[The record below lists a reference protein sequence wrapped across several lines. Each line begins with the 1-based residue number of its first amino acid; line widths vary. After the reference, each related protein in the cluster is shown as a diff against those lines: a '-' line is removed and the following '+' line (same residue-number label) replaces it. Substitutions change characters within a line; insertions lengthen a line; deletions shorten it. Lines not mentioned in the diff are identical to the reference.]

1 MNNNVKNFLQFINES
16 KEDKKKITFE
26 LEFDWTRAD
35 QMTRSEAAQSLKD
48 ELMKNLP
55 DGAKIVGA
63 PRLDGWKRSRKEP
76 IYWMPYTAE
85 VAVSFTG
92 PESEIMK
99 WAKSL
104 SLDILDYETE

>member
-1 MNNNVKNFLQFINES
+1 MTNNLKDFVQFINES
-16 KEDKKKITFE
+16 KADKKKIIFE

-35 QMTRSEAAQSLKD
+35 QMTRNEALQSLKD
-48 ELMKNLP
+48 ELIKNLP
-55 DGAKIVGA
+55 EGAKIVG
-63 PRLDGWKRSRKEP
+63 PPKLDGWRRSRVEP

-85 VAVSFTG
+85 VTVSFTG
-92 PESEIMK
+92 PESEIMD